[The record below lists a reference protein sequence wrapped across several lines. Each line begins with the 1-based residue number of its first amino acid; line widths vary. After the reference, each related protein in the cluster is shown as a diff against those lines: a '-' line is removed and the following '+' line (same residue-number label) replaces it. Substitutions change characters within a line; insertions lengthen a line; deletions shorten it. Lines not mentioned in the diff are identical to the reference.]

1 MSSALDPALLA
12 QLPSELRAAVEA
24 QLEQALTAQTELR
37 QHLEAENADLRARND
52 RLEHL
57 VRELQRA
64 RFGPRSE
71 RLHPDQMELAFED
84 IEVAIA
90 TATEEHDA
98 AVEGRTGKRPAR
110 APRGPRNLPKDL
122 PREERVIEPD
132 DLTCPCGCGEMVRIG
147 EDRSE
152 RLDVTPAQFRVLVTV
167 RPRYACSK
175 GRSGVVQ
182 AKAAPALIEGGLP
195 SEALLAH
202 VAVSKFSE
210 HLPLYRQSQVMA
222 RHGIK
227 IDRST
232 LADWMGKV
240 AFHLGPIV
248 DRMAEDM
255 KRSGKLFADETTLPV
270 LNPGAGRTKTGFL
283 WAMLRD
289 DRPWAGT
296 APPAVVFTYA
306 PGRGGIHAE
315 TMLRGFEGILQV
327 DGYKGYDRL
336 ATDQRAE
343 GAPLRLAFCWA
354 HLRRKLIDARPK
366 AGSPIVDEALGR
378 IAALYAI
385 EKEIRGQPPDL
396 RRAARQQRT
405 LPLLEQLHAWMREQ
419 AARVSTKSELG
430 QAMAYGLDH
439 WDGLVL
445 FAEDGRVAMDSN
457 PVENQIRPVTLGRKN
472 ALFAGHDEG
481 GRSWARF
488 ASVIATCKLNA
499 VEPYAWLRST
509 LEAIAAGHPS
519 ADIDALL
526 PWNFRKTAIKA
537 AA

>member
-1 MSSALDPALLA
+1 MPSVLDPALLA
-12 QLPSELRAAVEA
+12 QLPPELRAAVEA
-24 QLEQALTAQTELR
+24 QFEKALTDEAALR
-37 QHLEAENADLRARND
+37 QHLAAENADLRTHND

-71 RLHPDQMELAFED
+71 KLHPDQMELAFED

-98 AVEGRTGKRPAR
+98 AVEERTGKRPAR
-110 APRGPRNLPKDL
+110 ASRGPRNLPKDL
-122 PREERVIEPD
+122 PREERVIEPE
-132 DLTCPCGCGEMVRIG
+132 DLTCPCGCGQMVRIG
-147 EDRSE
+147 EDRAE
-152 RLDVTPAQFRVLVTV
+152 RLDVSPAQFRVLVTI
-167 RPRYACSK
+167 RPRYACPK
-175 GRSGVVQ
+175 GRSGVLQ
-182 AKAAPALIEGGLP
+182 AKPAPALIEGGLP

-227 IDRST
+227 VDRST

-240 AFHLGPIV
+240 AFHLTPIV
-248 DRMAEDM
+248 ERMAEHM
-255 KRSGKLFADETTLPV
+255 KGSGKLFADETTLPV
-270 LNPGAGRTKTGFL
+270 LNPGAGKTHTGYL
-283 WAMLRD
+283 WALLRD

-296 APPAVVFTYA
+296 APPAIVFTYA
-306 PGRGGIHAE
+306 PGRGAIHAE
-315 TMLRGFEGILQV
+315 TMLQGFNGILQV

-343 GAPLRLAFCWA
+343 GQPLRLAFCWA

-366 AGSPIVDEALGR
+366 AGSPIVDEALKR

-385 EKEIRGQPPDL
+385 EKEVRGQPPDH
-396 RRAARQQRT
+396 RQAARQERI
-405 LPLLEQLHAWMREQ
+405 LPLLENLHNWLREQ
-419 AARVSTKSELG
+419 AARISTKSDLG
-430 QAMAYGLDH
+430 RAMAYGLDH
-439 WDGLVL
+439 WDGLIL
-445 FAEDGRVAMDSN
+445 FAEDGRVEMDSN

-472 ALFAGHDEG
+472 SLFAGHDEG
-481 GRSWARF
+481 GKSWARF
-488 ASVIATCKLNA
+488 ASVIATCKLNG
-499 VEPYAWLRST
+499 VEPYAWLRAT
-509 LEAIAAGHPS
+509 LEAIAAGHPK

-526 PWNFRKTAIKA
+526 PWNFDKAAIKA